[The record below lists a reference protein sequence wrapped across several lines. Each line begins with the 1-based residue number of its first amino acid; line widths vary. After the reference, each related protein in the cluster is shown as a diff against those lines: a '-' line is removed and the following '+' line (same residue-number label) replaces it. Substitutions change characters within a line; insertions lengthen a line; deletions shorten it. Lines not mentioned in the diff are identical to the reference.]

1 MAAGTI
7 GDVRLLAPLRERD
20 FALLWTGMTVS
31 LLGDGIFIVAEAWQV
46 YDIHNDPVALSLV
59 GLAWT
64 GGMTAFLLTG
74 GIISDRV
81 ERRRVLIAADL
92 ARAVVL
98 AVHSLDWFVS
108 IGLTPVS
115 FALTGPVS
123 KAIGVDTTLILA
135 GVLPMLVCGV
145 LYLVANLRRDEELYP
160 LLGDYAVA
168 GSS

>member
-1 MAAGTI
+1 
-7 GDVRLLAPLRERD
+7 LRERD

-123 KAIGVDTTLILA
+123 KAIGVDATLVVA
-135 GVLPMLVCGV
+135 GVAPMIVCVV
-145 LYLVANLRRDEELYP
+145 LYVAAGLRRDEELHP
-160 LLGDYAVA
+160 LLPAPAV
-168 GSS
+168 S

>member
-1 MAAGTI
+1 
-7 GDVRLLAPLRERD
+7 LRERD

-123 KAIGVDTTLILA
+123 KAIGVDATLVVA
-135 GVLPMLVCGV
+135 GAAPMLVCVV
-145 LYLVANLRRDEELYP
+145 LYVAAGLRRDEELHP
-160 LLGDYAVA
+160 LLPTPVIT
-168 GSS
+168 